1 MTPGG
6 RLNVGSQ
13 KEEVPV
19 SLSDV
24 PINGIAVGIFDHFP
38 AMRIWFRFHSQGLGS
53 ESAHPY
59 HDGAHFYCA

>member
-1 MTPGG
+1 MTPSG

-24 PINGIAVGIFDHFP
+24 AINGIAVGILDHFP
-38 AMRIWFRFHSQGLGS
+38 AMRI
-53 ESAHPY
+53 
-59 HDGAHFYCA
+59 